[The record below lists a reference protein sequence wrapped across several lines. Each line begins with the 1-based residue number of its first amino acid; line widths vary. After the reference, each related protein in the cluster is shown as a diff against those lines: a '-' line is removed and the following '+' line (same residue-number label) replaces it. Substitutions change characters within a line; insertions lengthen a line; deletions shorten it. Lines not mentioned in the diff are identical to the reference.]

1 MTEADFPARLHT
13 PPSQSDAGGLANDTA
28 TFASRTIITGTLV
41 EGIHFAI
48 PTHPSV
54 IPAKAGI
61 QNLGP
66 FASIARPARLDP
78 RLREDDGSRRALTK

>member
-1 MTEADFPARLHT
+1 MTEAAFPARLRN
-13 PPSQSDAGGLANDTA
+13 PPSQSDAGGLANGTA
-28 TFASRTIITGTLV
+28 TFASRTIMTGTLA
-41 EGIHFAI
+41 EAMHFAI

-66 FASIARPARLDP
+66 VASFDEPARLDP
-78 RLREDDGSRRALTK
+78 RLRGDDGSRRALTE

>member
-1 MTEADFPARLHT
+1 MTEAAFRARRHT

-41 EGIHFAI
+41 QAMHFVV

-66 FASIARPARLDP
+66 VASIDEPARLDP
-78 RLREDDGSRRALTK
+78 RLRGDDGSGRAVNK